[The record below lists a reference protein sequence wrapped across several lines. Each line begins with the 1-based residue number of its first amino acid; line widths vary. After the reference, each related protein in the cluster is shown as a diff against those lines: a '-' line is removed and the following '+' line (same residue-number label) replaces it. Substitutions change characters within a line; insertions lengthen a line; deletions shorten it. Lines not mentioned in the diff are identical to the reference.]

1 MNCAICAVR
10 RPKRHCPGV
19 GGEICSICCGTERE
33 QTVSCPL
40 DCEYLRDAH
49 RHEQAARRHKQPAQR
64 QENSTASGGDQL
76 PDADVRVTDE
86 FLRERQDLVAALGEV
101 VCDVALEVP
110 GAVDSDVGDALASL
124 VRTYRTL
131 ASGLYYESLPE
142 NGVATRVFRGVQDKI
157 KQVRDQEQRRLGMQL
172 IRDGDLL
179 RGLVFLEQVAFAN
192 NNGRRR
198 GRAFIDLLRGFAQ
211 AEEGPRAAPQSLLVL
226 P

>member
-1 MNCAICAVR
+1 MACAICTVR

-19 GGEICSICCGTERE
+19 GGEICSICCGNERE
-33 QTVSCPL
+33 ETVNCPL
-40 DCEYLRDAH
+40 DCEYLRDAR
-49 RHEQAARRHKQPAQR
+49 RHEQAARRHEK
-64 QENSTASGGDQL
+64 STASGGDKL
-76 PDADVRVTDE
+76 PDADIRVTDE
-86 FLRERQDLVAALGEV
+86 FLRERQDLLAALGEV
-101 VCDVALEVP
+101 VCEAALESP
-110 GAVDSDVGDALASL
+110 GAVDSDVRDALASL

-131 ASGLYYESLPE
+131 ASGLYYETLPE
-142 NGVATRVFRGVQDKI
+142 NGVAARVFRGVQEKI
-157 KQVRDQEQRRLGMQL
+157 KRVRDQEQRRLGMPV

-211 AEEGPRAAPQSLLVL
+211 SEEGPRAAAQSLLVL

>member
-1 MNCAICAVR
+1 MSCAICGVR

-40 DCEYLRDAH
+40 DCEYLRDAR
-49 RHEQAARRHKQPAQR
+49 RHEQAARRH
-64 QENSTASGGDQL
+64 ENSTATSRDKL
-76 PDADVRVTDE
+76 PDVDIRVTDE
-86 FLRERQDLVAALGEV
+86 FLREHEDLFAALGEIV
-101 VCDVALEVP
+101 WDAALEAP
-110 GAVDSDVGDALASL
+110 GAVDSDVRDALASL

-131 ASGLYYESLPE
+131 ASGLYYETLPE
-142 NGVATRVFRGVQDKI
+142 NGVAARVFRSVQDKI
-157 KQVRDQEQRRLGMQL
+157 KQVRDHEQRRVGMPV
-172 IRDGDLL
+172 IREGDLL
-179 RGLVFLEQVAFAN
+179 PCLVFLEQVAFAH

-211 AEEGPRAAPQSLLVL
+211 AEEGPRAAQQSLLVL

>member
-1 MNCAICAVR
+1 MSCAICAVR

-33 QTVSCPL
+33 ETVSCPL
-40 DCEYLRDAH
+40 DCEYLRDAR
-49 RHEQAARRHKQPAQR
+49 RHEQAARRHEK
-64 QENSTASGGDQL
+64 STASLGDEL
-76 PDADVRVTDE
+76 PDADIRVTDE
-86 FLRERQDLVAALGEV
+86 FLQEHEDLFAALGKI
-101 VCDVALEVP
+101 VCEAALEAP
-110 GAVDSDVGDALASL
+110 GAVDSDVRDALASL

-131 ASGLYYESLPE
+131 ASGLYYETLPE
-142 NGVATRVFRGVQDKI
+142 NMVAARVFRGAQDKI
-157 KQVRDQEQRRLGMQL
+157 KQIRDQEQRRLGMPV

-179 RGLVFLEQVAFAN
+179 RCLVFLEQVAFGN